1 MDDEDKLL
9 YGDEAEVEEQGQEEN
24 VAENEV
30 DLEAN
35 QNEDADNG
43 LENGQNQVIFFP
55 LHHSCAF
62 FAILIYKTRNTTLKF
77 RRKFKIRKSR
87 LLVKRVK
94 RAKRVKTTTTI
105 QTMTTYKLPSI
116 TTKSKKQKPLIR
128 TSV

>member
-43 LENGQNQVIFFP
+43 LENGQNQVIFFHCIIP
-55 LHHSCAF
+55 VLFSQF
-62 FAILIYKTRNTTLKF
+62 LFIKPG
-77 RRKFKIRKSR
+77 IRH
-87 LLVKRVK
+87 
-94 RAKRVKTTTTI
+94 
-105 QTMTTYKLPSI
+105 
-116 TTKSKKQKPLIR
+116 
-128 TSV
+128 